1 METLQLVLVIA
12 FSVTVLLMQ
21 LTLVVFAAG
30 GLVWMWASV
39 FSPLKSDISN
49 AFRRKAKI

>member
-1 METLQLVLVIA
+1 METLQIALVIA
-12 FSVTVLLMQ
+12 FSVTILLMQ
-21 LTLVVFAAG
+21 LGFVLFAAG

-39 FSPLKSDISN
+39 FSPLKLDISN